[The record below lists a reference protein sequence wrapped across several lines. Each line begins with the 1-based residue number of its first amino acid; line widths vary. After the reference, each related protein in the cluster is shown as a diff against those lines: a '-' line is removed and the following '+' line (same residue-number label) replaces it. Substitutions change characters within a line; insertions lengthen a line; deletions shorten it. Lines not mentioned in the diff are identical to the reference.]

1 MISNDC
7 EISGQNNFHSSLLGL
22 SSLQNKHLQTSI
34 TNMSRT
40 KELECFVEVGLKF
53 GAVVVIDWNA
63 EEVTIWDMWG
73 LDTRCA
79 DVQNIR
85 DIVNL
90 K

>member
-1 MISNDC
+1 MIVTFLFKIIFTLHC
-7 EISGQNNFHSSLLGL
+7 LGY
-22 SSLQNKHLQTSI
+22 QAYKTKHLQTSI
-34 TNMSRT
+34 TKMSCT

>member
-1 MISNDC
+1 
-7 EISGQNNFHSSLLGL
+7 
-22 SSLQNKHLQTSI
+22 
-34 TNMSRT
+34 MSRT